1 MIQAQSCTFAA
12 SVLNASPFSLPWGSP
27 VIALMSAQN
36 VYGSSAS
43 QYASGTAIIVTIP
56 DAPLSL
62 ANNPTI
68 TNAQR
73 VGITWTAGAANGGT
87 PVLDYSILWD
97 QGTGNWVTRI
107 AGLTTTSYTIS
118 QLSMGSTYSFR
129 VIARNSF
136 GFSNNSTTV
145 SILAAQTPS
154 TPTAPVTSVSGT
166 NVVVTWTA
174 PLAMGSTITA
184 YLITF

>member
-1 MIQAQSCTFAA
+1 MAAQAPSAPVLPTVSFFNGNVTVSWAAPDNGGSVITGYTIQFRRSDNINFATTVSCNGTQASVIQAQSCTFAA

-36 VYGSSAS
+36 VYGTSAS

-62 ANNPTI
+62 ANSPTV

-87 PVLDYSILWD
+87 PVIDYSILWD

-118 QLSMGSTYSFR
+118 QLSMGSTY
-129 VIARNSF
+129 
-136 GFSNNSTTV
+136 
-145 SILAAQTPS
+145 
-154 TPTAPVTSVSGT
+154 
-166 NVVVTWTA
+166 
-174 PLAMGSTITA
+174 
-184 YLITF
+184 